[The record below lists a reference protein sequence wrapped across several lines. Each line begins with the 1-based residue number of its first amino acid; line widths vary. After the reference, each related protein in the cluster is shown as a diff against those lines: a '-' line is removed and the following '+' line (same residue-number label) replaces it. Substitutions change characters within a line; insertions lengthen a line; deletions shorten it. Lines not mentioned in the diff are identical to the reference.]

1 MAVVKLYPP
10 NIAGTLPSFY
20 SPEIGTTTELVV
32 PFSMNI
38 SVSASM
44 ISGFSLRLKTT
55 ATDVVLAE
63 LPSVSYDLSKNQI
76 TFILDWVITNKLVV
90 GNFYKVQIAYYNTNK
105 VLGYYS
111 TTSVIKYTDVPKAS
125 IVSMTSQSVNTISS
139 QKIIGQYFNKDTT
152 ERVYQYQFIVYGD
165 ENELENSGWLLHN
178 SQLDTE
184 LTSSQ
189 DTYTIRHGLV
199 SGNTYTIVYNVITNN
214 NLQVDS
220 AAYEAVMNEIDSSN
234 PGYILDVDTKYDYE
248 KGGID
253 YQNGGIIILVKP
265 TGQQDATQLKGTYLL
280 TRTSSDSDYKIWDI
294 IGNFS
299 LDTTISKAKPYQI
312 KDYTIAAGVGYKYG
326 LQKYNANNIFQKK
339 VISDVV
345 IPYFE
350 DAFLYDGKRQLRI
363 RFNPKVSSFKPVVQE
378 SKKVT
383 LGRKY
388 PYVLRNGVV
397 DYKEFSISGLISY
410 LMDNDEMFM
419 PEAELLSLTSDE
431 FAETTDIVDENIA
444 VERKFKI
451 AVLDWLNNGS
461 IKLFKSPYEGNYLV
475 RLTNISLSPNDTTS
489 RMIHTFSCTATEV
502 ADYSIS
508 ALEDYNLLTDVETQQ
523 PVEITKI
530 INLYQF
536 FDQNRFIGNSE
547 AEVREYLKSFDF
559 TEGLPCRKVAVTYG
573 ISNSEKNDPAVKRNA
588 IQNLLGTAFIWG
600 ENNFIIGRSG
610 EYEITL
616 DEAIITPLTLTS
628 FATEAERGTIYNQR
642 GYLILTLQ
650 TDAQNDLNSIT
661 NSTLQYLCGYGTNG
675 FDESLMY
682 DTTTKHYYS
691 KNVLQEFNTQKTK
704 LTGISYIKYRLF
716 PVVEF
721 NDSALETQWENLIGG
736 VNDTVENN
744 AFYNDRIIIH
754 WEKDGKYYKH
764 INSSFVEIQDYCTN
778 VIFGNYEFDITKPIT
793 GDDAPA
799 GGVNTSIPY
808 NANGL
813 INLQVSS
820 GVAIQVYGTAHTY
833 DYAVEDSTEAI
844 VKAKNAE
851 LQAYLDL
858 CSAIYNF
865 KQIAPQDTT
874 RDMKLFTFIN
884 RKFTRIDYDEK
895 NNYDQDSI
903 FINNGLNNLISEDM
917 IKVKKEVY
925 LTAKQA
931 LNKEL
936 IAALKEG

>member
-63 LPSVSYDLSKNQI
+63 LPSASYDLSKNQI
-76 TFILDWVITNKLVV
+76 TFILDQTITNKLVV

-125 IVSMTSQSVNTISS
+125 IVGMTSQSVNTVSS

-152 ERVYQYQFIVYGD
+152 ERVYQYQFIIYGD

-189 DTYTIRHGLV
+189 DAYTIRYGLV
-199 SGNTYTIVYNVITNN
+199 SGNTYTIVYNIITSN
-214 NLQVDS
+214 NLQVNS
-220 AAYEAVMNEIDSSN
+220 AAYEVVMNEIDSSN

-253 YQNGGIIILVKP
+253 YQNGGVIVLVKP
-265 TGQQDATQLKGTYLL
+265 TGQQGSTQLKGTYLL

-299 LDTTISKAKPYQI
+299 LDTTITKTEPYQI

-326 LQKYNANNIFQKK
+326 LQRYNANNIFQKK

-419 PEAELLSLTSDE
+419 PEDELLSLTSDE
-431 FAETTDIVDENIA
+431 FMET
-444 VERKFKI
+444 
-451 AVLDWLNNGS
+451 
-461 IKLFKSPYEGNYLV
+461 
-475 RLTNISLSPNDTTS
+475 
-489 RMIHTFSCTATEV
+489 
-502 ADYSIS
+502 
-508 ALEDYNLLTDVETQQ
+508 
-523 PVEITKI
+523 ITKAKC
-530 INLYQF
+530 LY
-536 FDQNRFIGNSE
+536 S
-547 AEVREYLKSFDF
+547 
-559 TEGLPCRKVAVTYG
+559 
-573 ISNSEKNDPAVKRNA
+573 
-588 IQNLLGTAFIWG
+588 
-600 ENNFIIGRSG
+600 
-610 EYEITL
+610 
-616 DEAIITPLTLTS
+616 
-628 FATEAERGTIYNQR
+628 
-642 GYLILTLQ
+642 
-650 TDAQNDLNSIT
+650 
-661 NSTLQYLCGYGTNG
+661 
-675 FDESLMY
+675 
-682 DTTTKHYYS
+682 
-691 KNVLQEFNTQKTK
+691 
-704 LTGISYIKYRLF
+704 
-716 PVVEF
+716 
-721 NDSALETQWENLIGG
+721 
-736 VNDTVENN
+736 
-744 AFYNDRIIIH
+744 
-754 WEKDGKYYKH
+754 
-764 INSSFVEIQDYCTN
+764 
-778 VIFGNYEFDITKPIT
+778 
-793 GDDAPA
+793 
-799 GGVNTSIPY
+799 
-808 NANGL
+808 
-813 INLQVSS
+813 
-820 GVAIQVYGTAHTY
+820 
-833 DYAVEDSTEAI
+833 
-844 VKAKNAE
+844 
-851 LQAYLDL
+851 
-858 CSAIYNF
+858 
-865 KQIAPQDTT
+865 
-874 RDMKLFTFIN
+874 
-884 RKFTRIDYDEK
+884 
-895 NNYDQDSI
+895 
-903 FINNGLNNLISEDM
+903 
-917 IKVKKEVY
+917 
-925 LTAKQA
+925 
-931 LNKEL
+931 
-936 IAALKEG
+936 

>member
-20 SPEIGTTTELVV
+20 SPETGATTELVV

-63 LPSVSYDLSKNQI
+63 LSSASYDLSKNQI
-76 TFILDWVITNKLVV
+76 TFVLDRTITNKLVV

-111 TTSVIKYTDVPKAS
+111 TTSVIKYTDIPKAS
-125 IVSMTSQSVNTISS
+125 IVGMTSQSINTISS

-152 ERVYQYQFIVYGD
+152 ERVYQYQFIVYG
-165 ENELENSGWLLHN
+165 NGSELENSGWLLHN

-189 DTYTIRHGLV
+189 DTYTIRYGL
-199 SGNTYTIVYNVITNN
+199 SGGNTYTIIYNIITNN
-214 NLQVDS
+214 NLEINS
-220 AAYEAVMNEIDSSN
+220 ASYEVIMNEIDSSDS
-234 PGYILDVDTKYDYE
+234 GYILDVETKYDYE

-253 YQNGGIIILVKP
+253 YQNGGVIVLVKP
-265 TGQQDATQLKGTYLL
+265 SGKQEVAQLKGTYLL
-280 TRTSSDSDYKIWDI
+280 TRTSSESDYKIWDI

-299 LDTTISKAKPYQI
+299 LNTTVSKTAPYQV
-312 KDYTIAAGVGYKYG
+312 KDYTVAAGVGYKYG
-326 LQKYNANNIFQKK
+326 LQKYNVNNIFQKK
-339 VISDVV
+339 VISDIVV
-345 IPYFE
+345 PYFE

-363 RFNPKVSSFKPVVQE
+363 RFNPKISSFKPVVQE
-378 SKKVT
+378 SKKIT

-397 DYKEFSISGLISY
+397 NYKEFSISGLISY
-410 LMDNDEMFM
+410 LMDNDGMFISKK
-419 PEAELLSLTSDE
+419 ELLSLTLDE
-431 FAETTDIVDENIA
+431 FAETTDIIDENIA
-444 VERKFKI
+444 IERRFKI
-451 AVLDWLNNGS
+451 AVLDWLNDGS

-502 ADYSIS
+502 ADYSVS
-508 ALEDYNLLTDVETQQ
+508 ALKDYDLLTDIEASQ

-536 FDQNRFIGNSE
+536 FDENRFVDSTE
-547 AEVREYLKSFDF
+547 EKVREYLKSFDF
-559 TEGLPCRKVAVTYG
+559 TEGLPCRKVVVTYG
-573 ISNSEKNDPAVKRNA
+573 ISDSEKNTPTIKRNA
-588 IQNLLGTAFIWG
+588 IQNLVGTTFTWG

-610 EYEITL
+610 EYEIAL
-616 DEAIITPLTLTS
+616 DEAVITPLTLAS
-628 FATEAERGTIYNQR
+628 FATEAERGTVYNQR

-650 TDAQNDLNSIT
+650 TDAQNDLDSIT
-661 NSTLQYLCGYGTNG
+661 NSTLQYLCGYGMNG
-675 FDESLMY
+675 FDESLIY
-682 DTTTKHYYS
+682 NTTTKHYYS
-691 KNVLQEFNTQKTK
+691 RNVLQEFNTQKTK

-721 NDSALETQWENLIGG
+721 NDSDLESQWKNLINGA
-736 VNDTVENN
+736 NDTIENN
-744 AFYNDRIIIH
+744 AFYDDRIIIH
-754 WEKDGKYYKH
+754 WEKDNKYYKH
-764 INSSFVEIQDYCTN
+764 SDSSFIEIQDYCTN
-778 VIFGNYEFDITKPIT
+778 VIFGNFEFDITKPIT
-793 GDDAPA
+793 GENAPA

-808 NANGL
+808 NDNGL
-813 INLQVSS
+813 INLQVAS
-820 GVAIQVYGTAHTY
+820 GVVVQVYGTAQTY
-833 DYAVEDSTEAI
+833 DYNIEDSNAAI
-844 VKAKNAE
+844 IKAKNDE
-851 LQAYLDL
+851 LQAYIDL

-865 KQIAPQDTT
+865 KQIAPQDITN
-874 RDMKLFTFIN
+874 DMQLFTFIN
-884 RKFTRIDYDEK
+884 RKFTKIGYDEK

-903 FINNGLNNLISEDM
+903 FINSGLTDLISEDM
-917 IKVKKEVY
+917 IKIKKEVY
-925 LTAKQA
+925 LNVKQT

-936 IAALKEG
+936 VAALKEG

>member
-63 LPSVSYDLSKNQI
+63 LPSVNYDLSKNQI
-76 TFILDWVITNKLVV
+76 TFVLDQTITNKLVI
-90 GNFYKVQIAYYNTNK
+90 GNFYKVQIAYYNTDK

-111 TTSVIKYTDVPKAS
+111 TTSIIKYTDIPKSS
-125 IVSMTSQSVNTISS
+125 IIGMTSQSINTISS

-178 SQLDTE
+178 GQLDTE

-189 DTYTIRHGLV
+189 DTYTIRYGLT
-199 SGNTYTIVYNVITNN
+199 SGSTYTIVYNVITNN
-214 NLQVDS
+214 NLEVNS
-220 AAYEAVMNEIDSSN
+220 ASYEVVMNEIDSSD
-234 PGYILDVDTKYDYE
+234 PGYILDVETKYDYE

-253 YQNGGIIILVKP
+253 YQNGGVIVLVKP
-265 TGQQDATQLKGTYLL
+265 TGKRETTQLKGTYLL
-280 TRTSSDSDYKIWDI
+280 TRTSSESDYKIWDI
-294 IGNFS
+294 ISNFS
-299 LDTTISKAKPYQI
+299 LDTTISKIEPYQI

-326 LQKYNANNIFQKK
+326 LQRYNANNIFQKK
-339 VISDVV
+339 VVSDVV

-363 RFNPKVSSFKPVVQE
+363 RFNPKISSFKPVVQE

-388 PYVLRNGVV
+388 PYILRNGVV
-397 DYKEFSISGLISY
+397 NYKEFSISGLISY

-419 PEAELLSLTSDE
+419 PEKELLSLTSDE
-431 FAETTDIVDENIA
+431 FAETTDIIDENIA

-451 AVLDWLNNGS
+451 AVLDWLNDGS

-489 RMIHTFSCTATEV
+489 RMIHTFSCTAIEV
-502 ADYSIS
+502 ADYSVS
-508 ALEDYNLLTDVETQQ
+508 ALEDYNLLTNVEITR
-523 PVEITKI
+523 PVEVTKI

-536 FDQNRFIGNSE
+536 FDEHRFIGKDE

-573 ISNSEKNDPAVKRNA
+573 ISDSEKNNPAIKRDA
-588 IQNLLGTAFIWG
+588 IQNLIGTAFTWG

-661 NSTLQYLCGYGTNG
+661 NSTLQYLCGYGANG
-675 FDESLMY
+675 FDESLIY

-721 NDSALETQWENLIGG
+721 NDSDLESQWENLISGA
-736 VNDTVENN
+736 NDTIENN

-754 WEKDGKYYKH
+754 WGKDNKYYKRS
-764 INSSFVEIQDYCTN
+764 NSSFVEIQDYCTN
-778 VIFGNYEFDITKPIT
+778 VIFGNFEFDITKPII
-793 GDDAPA
+793 GEDAPV

-808 NANGL
+808 NSNGL

-820 GVAIQVYGTAHTY
+820 GVAVQVYGTAQTY
-833 DYAVEDSTEAI
+833 DYAVEDSTAAI
-844 VKAKNAE
+844 IKAKNDE
-851 LQAYLDL
+851 LQAYIDL

-865 KQIAPQDTT
+865 KQIAPQNAT
-874 RDMKLFTFIN
+874 RDMKLFTFID
-884 RKFTRIDYDEK
+884 RRFARIDYDEK

-903 FINNGLNNLISEDM
+903 FINGGLNDLISEDM
-917 IKVKKEVY
+917 IKIKREVY
-925 LTAKQA
+925 LTAKQT

>member
-55 ATDVVLAE
+55 ATDVILAE
-63 LPSVSYDLSKNQI
+63 LPSVSYDLSKSQI
-76 TFILDWVITNKLVV
+76 TFILDQSIVNKLVV

-125 IVSMTSQSVNTISS
+125 LIGMTSQSVNTVSS

-165 ENELENSGWLLHN
+165 EEEIENSGWLLHN
-178 SQLDTE
+178 TQSDTE

-189 DTYTIRHGLV
+189 DSYTIRYGLAN
-199 SGNTYTIVYNVITNN
+199 GNTYTIVYNIITNN
-214 NLQVDS
+214 NLEVNS
-220 AAYEAVMNEIDSSN
+220 ASYEVTMNEID
-234 PGYILDVDTKYDYE
+234 PIVPDYLLDVKTKYDYV

-265 TGQQDATQLKGTYLL
+265 FGGKDEIQLKGTYLL
-280 TRTSSDSDYKIWDI
+280 TRTSSESEYKIWDI

-299 LDTTISKAKPYQI
+299 LNTTISKDNPYKI
-312 KDYTIAAGVGYKYG
+312 KDYTIATGVGYRYG
-326 LQKYNANNIFQKK
+326 LQRYNTNNIFQKK
-339 VISDVV
+339 VVSDVV

-419 PEAELLSLTSDE
+419 SEDELLSLTSDE
-431 FAETTDIVDENIA
+431 FMETTDIIDENIA
-444 VERKFKI
+444 VERRFKI

-475 RLTNISLSPNDTTS
+475 RLTNVSLSPNDTTS

-508 ALEDYNLLTDVETQQ
+508 ALEDYNLLTDIETTQTVET
-523 PVEITKI
+523 TKI
-530 INLYQF
+530 INLNRF
-536 FDQNRFIGNSE
+536 FDEHRFYGDSE
-547 AEVREYLKSFDF
+547 TEVREYLKSYDF
-559 TEGLPCRKVAVTYG
+559 TEGHPCRKIEITYA
-573 ISNSEKNDPAVKRNA
+573 ISDSEKNDPSIKRNA
-588 IQNLLGTAFIWG
+588 IQNLTGTAFIWG

-610 EYEITL
+610 EYEISL
-616 DEAIITPLTLTS
+616 DEAIITPLTLSS
-628 FATEAERGTIYNQR
+628 FATEAERGTVYNQR

-650 TDAQNDLNSIT
+650 ADAKDDLSAIT
-661 NSTLQYLCGYGTNG
+661 NSTLQYLCGYGSNG
-675 FDESLMY
+675 FDEELIY
-682 DTTTKHYYS
+682 DPNLKHNYS
-691 KNVLQEFNTQKTK
+691 KNILSEFNTQKTK
-704 LTGISYIKYRLF
+704 LSGISNIKYRLF

-721 NDSALETQWENLIGG
+721 NDSDLESQWQSLVEGAE
-736 VNDTVENN
+736 DTIENN

-754 WEKDGKYYKH
+754 WEKDDKYYKH
-764 INSSFVEIQDYCTN
+764 SGSSFVEIEDYCTN
-778 VIFGNYEFDITKPIT
+778 VVFGSFEFDITKPIT
-793 GDDAPA
+793 GEDAPIE
-799 GGVNTSIPY
+799 GLTSSIPY
-808 NANGL
+808 NKNGL

-820 GVAIQVYGTAHTY
+820 GVVVQIYGTAQTY
-833 DYAVEDSTEAI
+833 DYAAEESTADI
-844 VKAKNAE
+844 IKAKNAE
-851 LQAYLDL
+851 LSAYIDL

-874 RDMKLFTFIN
+874 RDMKLFTFVN

-903 FINNGLNNLISEDM
+903 FIGGGLSDLVSEDT
-917 IKVKKEVY
+917 IKIKKEVY
-925 LTAKQA
+925 LTAKQE

-936 IAALKEG
+936 LKALKEG